1 LLRRADPPSSI
12 LIGPLVLPEIV
23 VGEVSC
29 ELPHITKLPAN
40 HTRIPYSE
48 LLEKVLPSAKITE
61 ALLSTFSPLLLLLLT
76 VLFLRIAWLE
86 SCTDIPMYALWMV
99 LDLMVAE
106 LPRFLHSQ
114 VQRSK
119 FLLKH

>member
-1 LLRRADPPSSI
+1 
-12 LIGPLVLPEIV
+12 
-23 VGEVSC
+23 
-29 ELPHITKLPAN
+29 
-40 HTRIPYSE
+40 
-48 LLEKVLPSAKITE
+48 LPSAKITE